1 MFVIMVEISSAGLE
15 LANVLV
21 TSPPLRQSWN
31 AVQKQKLHTAADPNA
46 PMATYISE
54 TKHSN
59 TTVISFLTLPVT
71 LQDQHAMISSTTLK
85 DKNFPLFEFLRN
97 KDTPSFFVN
106 ELAINFFALN
116 HTNLDLLLTR
126 LVESSNSN
134 SLILITGHSFGG
146 CVATLFTLWLLQS
159 LDLSKV
165 KRPLC
170 ITFGSPL
177 IGDGK
182 LRQCV
187 LQFST
192 WSSCFL
198 NVASINDPVPKAFL
212 TASQESD
219 YKPFGT
225 FLLCSALGGSC
236 FENPDAILQLLGET
250 RSQSAQIQGP
260 NSGIQFFDYGQI
272 LSDLKLKAFSR
283 DVFELVEEDRFP
295 LKAGIKTQLA
305 AIFGVNSSQSKDE
318 KYALVC
324 REESE
329 REITSHQ
336 QQPDINFGNLMQKME
351 TQERNH
357 AIQKTQVYRSF
368 RNLNDNKRYMAC
380 MEWYKVQSKKME
392 IGYYD
397 SYKTERYTD
406 DINIQEYKKKLSTYW
421 QDTVAEVERKPQKEG
436 AAMRTRFL
444 FAGTNC
450 RRMIEPLHI
459 ADYYKG
465 GGKDY
470 IKERPRHFVLLEQ
483 WFNEDEEKKE
493 RENPQLRS
501 ESKLNS
507 KAKNVASSLND
518 DSCFWAHVE
527 EALILCNEQ
536 ASNPDAKQKLIDFE
550 RYVLKALQNFA
561 VTPDIF
567 WKQSSF
573 MQWWNKYKERMGN
586 DYSSPLAEVMKRRTY
601 TKYAEGVS
609 VLADI

>member
-1 MFVIMVEISSAGLE
+1 MNNVISSAGLE

-21 TSPPLRQSWN
+21 TSPPLRQSWD

-46 PMATYISE
+46 PMATYVSE
-54 TKHSN
+54 TKHLN
-59 TTVISFLTLPVT
+59 TTIISFLTLPLT

-85 DKNFPLFEFLRN
+85 DKNFPLFEFLCN
-97 KDTPSFFVN
+97 KDTPSFSVN

-305 AIFGVNSSQSKDE
+305 AIFGVNSSQS
-318 KYALVC
+318 LQ
-324 REESE
+324 
-329 REITSHQ
+329 Q
-336 QQPDINFGNLMQKME
+336 QQPDINFVDLMQKME
-351 TQERNH
+351 TQECNH

-368 RNLNDNKRYMAC
+368 RKLNDNKKYMAY
-380 MEWYKVQSKKME
+380 MEWYKLQSKNMG

-406 DINIQEYKKKLSTYW
+406 DIDIQEYKKKLSTYW

-436 AAMRTRFL
+436 ATMRTRFL

-567 WKQSSF
+567 LDQSSF
-573 MQWWNKYKERMGN
+573 MQWWKKYKENVGSS
-586 DYSSPLAEVMKRRTY
+586 SSPLAEVMKPDTY
-601 TKYAEGVS
+601 RKYAEGVLIGS
-609 VLADI
+609 C